1 MGVMGGVYVV
11 RARWGLMVGLKEAG
25 VERMM
30 AGRDGFNSVDGVVGW
45 GDNWVKNLVLI

>member
-11 RARWGLMVGLKEAG
+11 RARWGLKEAG

-45 GDNWVKNLVLI
+45 GDNWVKDLVLI